1 LKLKLTIRLKKEVA
15 TDTKEN
21 YKKIVRK
28 ISHMQNGDV
37 AKILRNMGLDYK
49 LSYGVSIPHLRQV
62 VSEFEPN
69 NELAFLLWE
78 RDIRETRIL
87 ASSLFDVT
95 DLPIEKA
102 RIIAKKIVNQE
113 LREQYSR
120 NLFAR
125 LPYLP
130 GLVETWMAGT
140 LEEKT
145 LALYSVGWHIRQGG
159 SLADDLKAMVFTQIG
174 EMAAIDQV
182 MVHQSLSFVM
192 QSLSVVS
199 DVYNAEMKELAVRLM
214 QSEKLNVHRLGEE
227 FLWFNTK

>member
-1 LKLKLTIRLKKEVA
+1 MRDGEEAGAPFLRALP
-15 TDTKEN
+15 
-21 YKKIVRK
+21 RK
-28 ISHMQNGDV
+28 G
-37 AKILRNMGLDYK
+37 R
-49 LSYGVSIPHLRQV
+49 
-62 VSEFEPN
+62 
-69 NELAFLLWE
+69 
-78 RDIRETRIL
+78 L
-87 ASSLFDVT
+87 ASASA
-95 DLPIEKA
+95 P
-102 RIIAKKIVNQE
+102 QP
-113 LREQYSR
+113 
-120 NLFAR
+120 

-214 QSEKLNVHRLGEE
+214 QSEKLNVYRLGEE